1 MEAMDRETS
10 SRIEVLGTVDVP
22 KPLRVDEA
30 ERLKSALDGGERRR
44 PREKIAPC
52 HGVKEGPS
60 REAVH

>member
-1 MEAMDRETS
+1 M
-10 SRIEVLGTVDVP
+10 LGTVDVP